1 MTIKIFSD
9 ARYLPEGAEPVSL
22 LHPFWPEY
30 TKNLQLESKD
40 YLPSSHEVLTSYAKI
55 SSTLFEITSLEEA
68 DFAVLPFDWVDV
80 TGHSWKTKVNKSAY
94 FLGLQ
99 FAQKVKQ
106 AGKPIIIFYSGDRS
120 HEHIP
125 IENAIVFH
133 QSDIRSQRQPKE
145 FVYITIYEDL
155 VQNYLGNKLIIRQK
169 QEKPIVGFDGL
180 AVQGIWKKK
189 LKDFIRKGV
198 ILSGSLYFPLHE
210 GHALRN
216 MAIKYLS
223 ESPLIETNFKIRSK
237 MVFFHADNFEEKRKV
252 RLEYV
257 DNMINSD
264 YILCCRGWG
273 NFSLRF
279 YETLCCGRIPVFIDT
294 DCGLPYD
301 FKIDWKKYSVW
312 VDRKDLSYIAEKVAE
327 FHHNLSPQQFV
338 ELQYECRQIW
348 KDWLSYE
355 GFFSN
360 FWQHFMSERP
370 EMLFPKKLTK
380 AFKAV

>member
-94 FLGLQ
+94 SLGLQ

-106 AGKPIIIFYSGDRS
+106 TGKPIIIFYSGDRS

-133 QSDIRSQRQPKE
+133 ESDIRSQRQPKE

-180 AVQGIWKKK
+180 AVQGIWKK
-189 LKDFIRKGV
+189 
-198 ILSGSLYFPLHE
+198 
-210 GHALRN
+210 
-216 MAIKYLS
+216 
-223 ESPLIETNFKIRSK
+223 
-237 MVFFHADNFEEKRKV
+237 
-252 RLEYV
+252 
-257 DNMINSD
+257 
-264 YILCCRGWG
+264 
-273 NFSLRF
+273 SLR
-279 YETLCCGRIPVFIDT
+279 TS
-294 DCGLPYD
+294 
-301 FKIDWKKYSVW
+301 SV
-312 VDRKDLSYIAEKVAE
+312 RE
-327 FHHNLSPQQFV
+327 
-338 ELQYECRQIW
+338 
-348 KDWLSYE
+348 
-355 GFFSN
+355 
-360 FWQHFMSERP
+360 
-370 EMLFPKKLTK
+370 
-380 AFKAV
+380 